1 MLPSGALGLSVG
13 LAAADAAATT
23 RCRAGRQERFGC
35 RASGGRFAPTSRAP
49 SNSIASDGEPFV
61 AVDPEQILA
70 WWGNGGW
77 RNGGWRKLG
86 QWLAQWRLG
95 QRRLGQLAQRLAQL
109 VTMTATPE
117 IGMVVVQPTAFCN
130 IACTY
135 CYLPDRSN
143 KHVIAQSTVTR
154 LFEQIFASGWSCPEI
169 TVIWHA
175 GEPLVVPV
183 SFYREAF
190 ATIER
195 MRPASVHVKHSF
207 QTNGTLIDAEWCDLF
222 KEWHVGVGVSLDGP
236 RELHD
241 LHRKSRS
248 GKGTFDK
255 TIAGI
260 RSLRENNVEFH
271 VISVLSH
278 TSLDQPE
285 ELLDFYL
292 SEGIDQI
299 CFNVEESEG
308 DHVSSLFHGPEL
320 RKRYAAF
327 LRSFWH
333 LARQSGRV
341 RFVRE
346 IDLALPRMFRPEGVP
361 TRNIQT
367 EPLAMLNV
375 DSHGNV
381 SSFSPELL
389 GLKNKDYG
397 DYLLG
402 NINFQSLARDPRH
415 LPGVAA
421 LSRHHR
427 GRAGLQRNPAT
438 TSRCAAAGRRS
449 TSCSRTAASP
459 APKPRTA
466 R

>member
-1 MLPSGALGLSVG
+1 MS
-13 LAAADAAATT
+13 AA
-23 RCRAGRQERFGC
+23 
-35 RASGGRFAPTSRAP
+35 
-49 SNSIASDGEPFV
+49 
-61 AVDPEQILA
+61 
-70 WWGNGGW
+70 
-77 RNGGWRKLG
+77 
-86 QWLAQWRLG
+86 
-95 QRRLGQLAQRLAQL
+95 
-109 VTMTATPE
+109 PE

-154 LFEQIFASGWSCPEI
+154 LFEQIFASGWCCPEI

-183 SFYREAF
+183 SFYRDAF
-190 ATIER
+190 ATIEQ
-195 MRPASVHVKHSF
+195 MRPAAVRVKHSF
-207 QTNGTLIDAEWCDLF
+207 QTNGTLIDAEWCALF
-222 KEWHVGVGVSLDGP
+222 KEWRVGVGVSLDGP

-260 RSLRENNVEFH
+260 RCLHENDVEFH
-271 VISVLSH
+271 VITVLSQA
-278 TSLDQPE
+278 SLDRPQ

-292 SEGIDQI
+292 AEGIDQI

-320 RKRYAAF
+320 RVRYAAF

-333 LARQSGRV
+333 LARRSGRV

-346 IDLALPRMFRPEGVP
+346 IDLALPRIFRPEGVP
-361 TRNIQT
+361 ARNIQV

-389 GLKNKDYG
+389 GLKNKEYCDF
-397 DYLLG
+397 LLG
-402 NINFQSLARDPRH
+402 NINFQSLQEIHETCLASPLYRDITTGVQACSRSCDYFSVCGGGAPVNKLFENGNFNGTETSYCTLTQMVPTDLILEAYDRLTYSPPR
-415 LPGVAA
+415 PTPKAAPTPSPAQSGDVAA
-421 LSRHHR
+421 QLP
-427 GRAGLQRNPAT
+427 RNP
-438 TSRCAAAGRRS
+438 
-449 TSCSRTAASP
+449 
-459 APKPRTA
+459 
-466 R
+466 

>member
-1 MLPSGALGLSVG
+1 MP
-13 LAAADAAATT
+13 AA
-23 RCRAGRQERFGC
+23 
-35 RASGGRFAPTSRAP
+35 
-49 SNSIASDGEPFV
+49 
-61 AVDPEQILA
+61 
-70 WWGNGGW
+70 
-77 RNGGWRKLG
+77 
-86 QWLAQWRLG
+86 
-95 QRRLGQLAQRLAQL
+95 
-109 VTMTATPE
+109 PE

-154 LFEQIFASGWSCPEI
+154 LFEQIFASGWSCSEI

-175 GEPLVVPV
+175 GEPLVVPA
-183 SFYREAF
+183 SFYSEAF

-195 MRPASVHVKHSF
+195 MRPASVHLKHSF
-207 QTNGTLIDAEWCDLF
+207 QTNGTLIDADWCDLF
-222 KEWHVGVGVSLDGP
+222 KEWSVGVGVSLDGP

-248 GKGTFDK
+248 GKGTFDR

-260 RSLRENNVEFH
+260 RCLREHGVDFH

-278 TSLDQPE
+278 ASLDHPQ

-333 LARQSGRV
+333 LARRSGRV

-346 IDLALPRMFRPEGVP
+346 IDLALPRLFRPEGVP
-361 TRNIQT
+361 ARNIQV

-389 GLKNKDYG
+389 GLRNEGYG

-402 NINFQSLARDPRH
+402 NINFQSLQEIHDTCLASPLYRDIAAGVQACRGGCDYFSVCGGGAPVNKLFENGSFTGTETSYCTLTQMVPTDLILEAYDRLARSPAMPASQSAH
-415 LPGVAA
+415 T
-421 LSRHHR
+421 LSPVQS
-427 GRAGLQRNPAT
+427 GD
-438 TSRCAAAGRRS
+438 AAA
-449 TSCSRTAASP
+449 
-459 APKPRTA
+459 
-466 R
+466 

>member
-1 MLPSGALGLSVG
+1 MAGDRT
-13 LAAADAAATT
+13 AAMM
-23 RCRAGRQERFGC
+23 
-35 RASGGRFAPTSRAP
+35 S
-49 SNSIASDGEPFV
+49 
-61 AVDPEQILA
+61 
-70 WWGNGGW
+70 
-77 RNGGWRKLG
+77 
-86 QWLAQWRLG
+86 
-95 QRRLGQLAQRLAQL
+95 
-109 VTMTATPE
+109 ATPE

-143 KHVIAQSTVTR
+143 KHVIAQSTVNR
-154 LFEQIFASGWSCPEI
+154 LFEQIFASGWACGEI

-195 MRPASVHVKHSF
+195 MRPASVQVKHSF
-207 QTNGTLIDAEWCDLF
+207 QTNGTLIDEPWCDLF
-222 KEWHVGVGVSLDGP
+222 KEWQVGVGVSLDGP

-255 TIAGI
+255 TVAGI
-260 RSLRENNVEFH
+260 RCLRDNAVDFH

-327 LRSFWH
+327 LRRFWH

-361 TRNIQT
+361 ARNIQV

-389 GLKNKDYG
+389 GLKNADYG

-402 NINFQSLARDPRH
+402 NINFQTLPEIRDTCLASPLYRDITA
-415 LPGVAA
+415 GVQACRGSCEYFSVCGGGAPVNKLFENGSFMGTETSYCTLTQMVPTDLVLEAYERLSRSETPAA
-421 LSRHHR
+421 LSLSSVPS
-427 GRAGLQRNPAT
+427 GD
-438 TSRCAAAGRRS
+438 AAAQL
-449 TSCSRTAASP
+449 
-459 APKPRTA
+459 PRMP
-466 R
+466 